1 MVLYISVPLW
11 SFGTLMLLL
20 NSVRIL
26 RPIQLLNISLFNPSS
41 LKTGNSKNFDNSK
54 TLINPFFFNQ
64 SINSVE
70 SSLYFSNFDYCSI
83 VRGIFISSNLIFI
96 FSAAF
101 KPLLKNKPQK
111 LKKIIKMYFTCD

>member
-1 MVLYISVPLW
+1 LSLGTDMV
-11 SFGTLMLLL
+11 LL

-26 RPIQLLNISLFNPSS
+26 RPIQLLNSSLFSPSS
-41 LKTGNSKNFDNSK
+41 LKTGYSKNFDNSK
-54 TLINPFFFNQ
+54 NLINPFYFNQ

-70 SSLYFSNFDYCSI
+70 SFLYFSNFDNCSI
-83 VRGIFISSNLIFI
+83 VKGISISSNLIFI

-111 LKKIIKMYFTCD
+111 LKKIIKMNFTCD

>member
-1 MVLYISVPLW
+1 MV
-11 SFGTLMLLL
+11 LL

-26 RPIQLLNISLFNPSS
+26 RPIQLLNISLFSPPS
-41 LKTGNSKNFDNSK
+41 LKTGNSKYFDNSK
-54 TLINPFFFNQ
+54 NLINPFFFNQ

-70 SSLYFSNFDYCSI
+70 SSLYFYNFDNCSI

-96 FSAAF
+96 FSAAL

-111 LKKIIKMYFTCD
+111 PKKIIKKFFTCDYSK

>member
-1 MVLYISVPLW
+1 
-11 SFGTLMLLL
+11 MLLL

-54 TLINPFFFNQ
+54 NLINPFFYTQ

-70 SSLYFSNFDYCSI
+70 SSLYFSNFDNCSI
-83 VRGIFISSNLIFI
+83 VRGICISSNLIFI
-96 FSAAF
+96 FSEAF
-101 KPLLKNKPQK
+101 EPLLKNKPQIP
-111 LKKIIKMYFTCD
+111 KKIIKKFFTCDQSK

>member
-1 MVLYISVPLW
+1 
-11 SFGTLMLLL
+11 MLLL

-54 TLINPFFFNQ
+54 TLIYPFFFNQ

-70 SSLYFSNFDYCSI
+70 SSLYFSNFDNCSI
-83 VRGIFISSNLIFI
+83 VRGISISSNLIFI

-111 LKKIIKMYFTCD
+111 LKKIIKMYFTSD

>member
-1 MVLYISVPLW
+1 
-11 SFGTLMLLL
+11 LL
-20 NSVRIL
+20 NSVRSL
-26 RPIQLLNISLFNPSS
+26 RPIQILNNSLLIPSS

-64 SINSVE
+64 FIYSVE
-70 SSLYFSNFDYCSI
+70 SSLYFSNFDNCSI
-83 VRGIFISSNLIFI
+83 VKGIFISSNLIFI

-111 LKKIIKMYFTCD
+111 PKKIIIMYFTCD

>member
-1 MVLYISVPLW
+1 MV
-11 SFGTLMLLL
+11 LL

-26 RPIQLLNISLFNPSS
+26 RPVQLLNTSIFNPSY

-54 TLINPFFFNQ
+54 IFMNPFFFNQ
-64 SINSVE
+64 FINSVD
-70 SSLYFSNFDYCSI
+70 SSLYFSNFDNCSI
-83 VRGIFISSNLIFI
+83 VRGIFISSNFIFI

-101 KPLLKNKPQK
+101 EPSLKNKLKK

>member
-1 MVLYISVPLW
+1 
-11 SFGTLMLLL
+11 MLLL

-70 SSLYFSNFDYCSI
+70 SS
-83 VRGIFISSNLIFI
+83 
-96 FSAAF
+96 
-101 KPLLKNKPQK
+101 
-111 LKKIIKMYFTCD
+111 